1 MKGFVRMGLDCPKA
15 VVLVSGGLDS
25 ATTMAFA
32 QSQGFLCYALSID
45 YGQRHIS
52 ELLFAK
58 ALCARLKSVEHK
70 VIKIDLTQL
79 GGSSLTDLSQKIPT
93 GEAIGI
99 PSTYV
104 PARNTIML
112 SVALGWAEVLRA
124 RDVFI
129 GANAVD
135 YSGYPDCRPE
145 YIEAYENLANVATK
159 SGVEGS
165 DFRIHAPLVDL
176 KKSEIIK
183 LGHKLGVDFSQTV
196 SCYQASSSGAACG
209 VCDSCRIRK
218 EGFSVAGVEDPTV
231 YI

>member
-1 MKGFVRMGLDCPKA
+1 MNSERRKA

-25 ATTMAFA
+25 ATTIAHA
-32 QSQGFLCYALSID
+32 QSNGFTCYALSID

-52 ELLFAK
+52 ELAFAQ
-58 ALCARLKSVEHK
+58 ALCKSRKVAEHK
-70 VIKIDLTQL
+70 IIKIDLTQI
-79 GGSSLTDLSQKIPT
+79 GGSSLTDVNQKIPIRET
-93 GEAIGI
+93 EGI

-112 SVALGWAEVLRA
+112 SVALGWAEVLNA
-124 RDVFI
+124 RDVFV

-145 YIEAYENLANVATK
+145 YITAYEKLANLATK
-159 SGVEGS
+159 AGVEGAM
-165 DFRIHAPLVDL
+165 FRIHAPLIAL
-176 KKSEIIK
+176 KKAEIIK
-183 LGHKLGVDFSQTV
+183 HGYELGVDFSQTV

-218 EGFSVAGVEDPTV
+218 AGFSEAGIEDSTL
-231 YI
+231 YM

>member
-1 MKGFVRMGLDCPKA
+1 
-15 VVLVSGGLDS
+15 
-25 ATTMAFA
+25 
-32 QSQGFLCYALSID
+32 
-45 YGQRHIS
+45 
-52 ELLFAK
+52 
-58 ALCARLKSVEHK
+58 
-70 VIKIDLTQL
+70 
-79 GGSSLTDLSQKIPT
+79 
-93 GEAIGI
+93 
-99 PSTYV
+99 
-104 PARNTIML
+104 ML

-145 YIEAYENLANVATK
+145 YIKAYENLANLATK

-165 DFRIHAPLVDL
+165 AFRIHAPLVDL

-196 SCYQASSSGAACG
+196 SCYQAEPSGAACG
-209 VCDSCRIRK
+209 ACDSCRIRK